1 MDQIRV
7 YELARELKI
16 SPQALISILKSL
28 KVKVKSHMSYLEE
41 DTVTQVKQMFQDQLD
56 AAKARQK
63 QRKNYQQE
71 QRQKRLDK
79 VKKDEKKQTQIK
91 EEPKEGKKKETEE
104 PKKKPER
111 RYEKPKYP
119 PKKSV
124 STEKE
129 KEKPKEKEKEKT
141 TGEKPKILSAKEKEK
156 QREKAYRDKKQK
168 ILEEKQ
174 KKFFDQQK
182 IKGNI
187 KATLTKDPKRKKYK
201 KEKTEV
207 EEEVTKIVISE
218 FTSVSELAK
227 IMDKNPTAIVAK
239 FMEIGK
245 MVTINQ
251 RLDNE
256 SLIMICDEFNFDVE
270 FEDQYGK
277 DILEVDGEDGE
288 KYKNTERPPIVV
300 VMGHVDHGKTSI
312 LDYIREE
319 NVIAGEAGGITQ
331 HIGAYQVEHNGRKIT
346 FIDTPGHEAFTAMRA
361 RGADITDVAVIVVA
375 ADDGVMPQTMEAIDH
390 AKAAGIP
397 LIFAINKIDKPAAD
411 IEKVKVQLSKKN
423 ILLQGWGGDI
433 ESVACSAK
441 TGEGIGELLDTI
453 LLVSEVEELTA
464 KYDQKAEGTV
474 IETKLDKGK
483 GPLATVLILNGV
495 LKPGDIVIC
504 GAQYGRVRLMLDE
517 RQNEL
522 TECPPSGVAQV
533 LGLNGVPQAGDT
545 LNVVDDERKAKDICS
560 KRQQVKRQRQIATG
574 KGVTLDNIFDKIQE
588 SEITSLNLIVKGD
601 TDGSVEALCDTL
613 QKIRNE
619 EVGVNV
625 VHRGVGGI
633 VEADIDLA
641 TASKA
646 IIIGF
651 HVRPNAEARA
661 AAEVNH
667 VDIRL
672 YDIIYEAI
680 DEVKKSLE
688 GLLAPTIRE
697 EHVGTAEV
705 REIFKISKIGT
716 IAGCMVTKGKIT
728 SNALMRLFHDDIKV
742 YEGTVESLK
751 RFKNEVKEAT
761 EGQECGISIVGF
773 NDIKVG
779 DVIDAYIK
787 IEEKKKLEL

>member
-16 SPQALISILKSL
+16 SPQALISILRTL
-28 KVKVKSHMSYLEE
+28 KVKVKSHMSYLED
-41 DTVTQVKQMFQDQLD
+41 DTVAQVKQMFQEQLD

-63 QRKNYQQE
+63 QRKNYQKE
-71 QRQKRLDK
+71 QRQKRLEK
-79 VKKDEKKQTQIK
+79 LKKEEKKQTQKRDDKK
-91 EEPKEGKKKETEE
+91 EEKKE
-104 PKKKPER
+104 PGKRPEKR
-111 RYEKPKYP
+111 HEKPKYP
-119 PKKSV
+119 SQKHVQKD
-124 STEKE
+124 
-129 KEKPKEKEKEKT
+129 KEKPKAKPIDKTPKT
-141 TGEKPKILSAKEKEK
+141 TTAKDKDK
-156 QREKAYRDKKQK
+156 HKDKSYKDKKQK

-187 KATLTKDPKRKKYK
+187 KATLTQDPRRKKYK

-207 EEEVTKIVISE
+207 EKEITKIVIGE
-218 FTSVSELAK
+218 FTSVAELAK

-239 FMEIGK
+239 FMELGK

-251 RLDNE
+251 RLDND

-277 DILEVDGEDGE
+277 EILEVDIEDDDKAE
-288 KYKNTERPPIVV
+288 VKDRPPIVV

-312 LDYIREE
+312 LDYIRKA

-331 HIGAYQVEHNGRKIT
+331 HIGAYQVEFNDKKIT

-361 RGADITDVAVIVVA
+361 RGAEVTDIAVIVIA

-397 LIFAINKIDKPAAD
+397 LIFAINKIDKPTAD
-411 IEKVKVQLSKKN
+411 VEKVKVQLSQKN
-423 ILLQGWGGDI
+423 IRLQGWGGDI
-433 ESVACSAK
+433 ESVECSAK
-441 TGEGIGELLDTI
+441 TGEGIEGLLETI

-464 KYDQKAEGTV
+464 RFNQKAEGTV

-483 GPLATVLILNGV
+483 GPLATVLIRNGV
-495 LKPGDIVIC
+495 LKPGDIIIC

-517 RQNEL
+517 RQNEVK
-522 TECPPSGVAQV
+522 ECPPSGVVQI
-533 LGLNGVPQAGDT
+533 LGLNGVPKAGDT
-545 LNVVDDERKAKDICS
+545 LNVVADERKAKDITS
-560 KRQQVKRQRQIATG
+560 KRQQVIRQRQIATG

-625 VHRGVGGI
+625 VHRAVGGI

-651 HVRPNAEARA
+651 HVRPNAEARS

-688 GLLAPTIRE
+688 GLLSPMLRE
-697 EHVGTAEV
+697 EYLGTAEV
-705 REIFKISKIGT
+705 KEIFKISKIGT
-716 IAGCMVTKGKIT
+716 IAGCMLTKGKIT
-728 SNALMRLFHDDIKV
+728 SDAFVRLFHDDIKV
-742 YEGTVESLK
+742 YDGTIKSLK
-751 RFKNEVKEAT
+751 RFKNEVKEVT
-761 EGQECGISIVGF
+761 EGQECGISIVDF

-779 DVIDAYIK
+779 DVIEAFIK

>member
-28 KVKVKSHMSYLEE
+28 KVKVKSHMSYLED

-71 QRQKRLDK
+71 QRQKRLEK
-79 VKKDEKKQTQIK
+79 VKKEEKKQTQIK
-91 EEPKEGKKKETEE
+91 EEPKEEKKEEKKE
-104 PKKKPER
+104 PKKKPEK

-119 PKKSV
+119 SKKSV

-129 KEKPKEKEKEKT
+129 KEKPKEKEKT
-141 TGEKPKILSAKEKEK
+141 TVEKPKILSAKEKEK

-277 DILEVDGEDGE
+277 EILEIDEEDGE
-288 KYKNTERPPIVV
+288 KYEITERPPIVV

-331 HIGAYQVEHNGRKIT
+331 HIGAYQVEHNGKKIT
-346 FIDTPGHEAFTAMRA
+346 FVDTPGHEAFTAMRA

-411 IEKVKVQLSKKN
+411 IEKVKVQLSQKN

-495 LKPGDIVIC
+495 LKPGDIIIC

-522 TECPPSGVAQV
+522 AECRPSGVAQV

-560 KRQQVKRQRQIATG
+560 KRQQVIRQRQIATG

-601 TDGSVEALCDTL
+601 TDGSVEALCDAL

-697 EHVGTAEV
+697 EHLGTAEV

>member
-522 TECPPSGVAQV
+522 TECPPSGVA
-533 LGLNGVPQAGDT
+533 
-545 LNVVDDERKAKDICS
+545 
-560 KRQQVKRQRQIATG
+560 
-574 KGVTLDNIFDKIQE
+574 
-588 SEITSLNLIVKGD
+588 
-601 TDGSVEALCDTL
+601 
-613 QKIRNE
+613 
-619 EVGVNV
+619 
-625 VHRGVGGI
+625 
-633 VEADIDLA
+633 
-641 TASKA
+641 
-646 IIIGF
+646 
-651 HVRPNAEARA
+651 
-661 AAEVNH
+661 
-667 VDIRL
+667 
-672 YDIIYEAI
+672 
-680 DEVKKSLE
+680 
-688 GLLAPTIRE
+688 
-697 EHVGTAEV
+697 
-705 REIFKISKIGT
+705 
-716 IAGCMVTKGKIT
+716 
-728 SNALMRLFHDDIKV
+728 
-742 YEGTVESLK
+742 
-751 RFKNEVKEAT
+751 
-761 EGQECGISIVGF
+761 
-773 NDIKVG
+773 
-779 DVIDAYIK
+779 
-787 IEEKKKLEL
+787 

>member
-28 KVKVKSHMSYLEE
+28 KVKVKSHMSYLED

-71 QRQKRLDK
+71 QRQKRLEK
-79 VKKDEKKQTQIK
+79 VKKEEKKQTQIK
-91 EEPKEGKKKETEE
+91 EEPKERKKEEKEE
-104 PKKKPER
+104 PKKKSEK

-119 PKKSV
+119 SKKSV

-129 KEKPKEKEKEKT
+129 KEKPKEKEKT
-141 TGEKPKILSAKEKEK
+141 TVETPKILSAKEKEK
-156 QREKAYRDKKQK
+156 QREKAYKDKKQK

-207 EEEVTKIVISE
+207 EEEVTKIIISE

-277 DILEVDGEDGE
+277 EILEIDEEDSE
-288 KYKNTERPPIVV
+288 KYEDVERPPIVV

-331 HIGAYQVEHNGRKIT
+331 HIGAYQVEHNGKKIT

-411 IEKVKVQLSKKN
+411 IEKVKVQLSQKN

-441 TGEGIGELLDTI
+441 TGEGLGELLDTI

-495 LKPGDIVIC
+495 LKPGDIIIC

-522 TECPPSGVAQV
+522 AECRPSGVAQV

-560 KRQQVKRQRQIATG
+560 KRQQVIRQRQIATG

-601 TDGSVEALCDTL
+601 TDGSVEALCDAL

-697 EHVGTAEV
+697 EHLGTAEV

>member
-1 MDQIRV
+1 
-7 YELARELKI
+7 
-16 SPQALISILKSL
+16 
-28 KVKVKSHMSYLEE
+28 
-41 DTVTQVKQMFQDQLD
+41 
-56 AAKARQK
+56 
-63 QRKNYQQE
+63 
-71 QRQKRLDK
+71 
-79 VKKDEKKQTQIK
+79 
-91 EEPKEGKKKETEE
+91 
-104 PKKKPER
+104 
-111 RYEKPKYP
+111 
-119 PKKSV
+119 
-124 STEKE
+124 
-129 KEKPKEKEKEKT
+129 
-141 TGEKPKILSAKEKEK
+141 
-156 QREKAYRDKKQK
+156 
-168 ILEEKQ
+168 
-174 KKFFDQQK
+174 
-182 IKGNI
+182 
-187 KATLTKDPKRKKYK
+187 
-201 KEKTEV
+201 
-207 EEEVTKIVISE
+207 
-218 FTSVSELAK
+218 
-227 IMDKNPTAIVAK
+227 MDKNPTAIVAK
-239 FMEIGK
+239 FMELGK

-277 DILEVDGEDGE
+277 DILEVGLEDE
-288 KYKNTERPPIVV
+288 DKAEVKNRPPIVV

-312 LDYIREE
+312 LDYIREA

-331 HIGAYQVEHNGRKIT
+331 HIGAYQVEFKDQKIT

-361 RGADITDVAVIVVA
+361 RGAEVTDIAVIVIA

-397 LIFAINKIDKPAAD
+397 LIVAINKIDKPTAD
-411 IEKVKVQLSKKN
+411 IEKVKVQLSQKN
-423 ILLQGWGGDI
+423 IRLQGWGGDV
-433 ESVACSAK
+433 ESAECSAK
-441 TGEGIGELLDTI
+441 TGEGIEELLETI

-464 KYDQKAEGTV
+464 RYDQKAEGTV
-474 IETKLDKGK
+474 IEAKLDKGK
-483 GPLATVLILNGV
+483 GPIATVLIRNGV
-495 LKPGDIVIC
+495 LKPGDIIIC

-517 RQNEL
+517 RQNEVK
-522 TECPPSGVAQV
+522 ECPPSGVVQI
-533 LGLNGVPQAGDT
+533 LGLNGVPKAGDT
-545 LNVVDDERKAKDICS
+545 LNVVDDERKAKDISS
-560 KRQQVKRQRQIATG
+560 KRQQVIRQRQIATG

-601 TDGSVEALCDTL
+601 TDGSVEALCDAL

-625 VHRGVGGI
+625 VHHGVGGV

-651 HVRPNAEARA
+651 HVRPNAEARE
-661 AAEVNH
+661 AAEVNR

-697 EHVGTAEV
+697 EYLGTAEV
-705 REIFKISKIGT
+705 KEIFKISKIGT

-728 SNALMRLFHDDIKV
+728 SDAFMRLFHDDIKF
-742 YEGTVESLK
+742 YEGTIESLK
-751 RFKNEVKEAT
+751 RFKNEVKEVT
-761 EGQECGISIVGF
+761 EGQECGISIVDF

-779 DVIDAYIK
+779 DVIEAYIK

>member
-16 SPQALISILKSL
+16 SPQALISILRTL
-28 KVKVKSHMSYLEE
+28 KVKVKSHMSYIED
-41 DTVTQVKQMFQDQLD
+41 DTVAQVKQMFQEQMD

-63 QRKNYQQE
+63 LRKNYQQQ
-71 QRQKRLDK
+71 QRQKRLEK
-79 VKKDEKKQTQIK
+79 LKKEEKKQTQKREDKK
-91 EEPKEGKKKETEE
+91 EEKKE
-104 PKKKPER
+104 PAKRPEKR
-111 RYEKPKYP
+111 QEKPKYP
-119 PKKSV
+119 PKKYV
-124 STEKE
+124 QKD
-129 KEKPKEKEKEKT
+129 KEKPSTGTPKT
-141 TGEKPKILSAKEKEK
+141 TTAKDKDK
-156 QREKAYRDKKQK
+156 QKSKSYKDKKQK

-174 KKFFDQQK
+174 KRFFDQQK

-187 KATLTKDPKRKKYK
+187 KATLTQDPKRKKYK

-207 EEEVTKIVISE
+207 EEEITKIVIGE

-239 FMEIGK
+239 FMELGK

-277 DILEVDGEDGE
+277 EILEVDVEDE
-288 KYKNTERPPIVV
+288 DKAEVKDRSPIVV

-312 LDYIREE
+312 LDYIREA

-331 HIGAYQVEHNGRKIT
+331 HIGAYQVEFNDKKIT

-361 RGADITDVAVIVVA
+361 RGAEVTDIAVIVIA
-375 ADDGVMPQTMEAIDH
+375 ADDGVMPQTIEAIDH

-397 LIFAINKIDKPAAD
+397 LIVAINKIDKPTAD
-411 IEKVKVQLSKKN
+411 IEKVKVQLSQKN
-423 ILLQGWGGDI
+423 IRLQGWGGDV
-433 ESVACSAK
+433 ESVECSAK
-441 TGEGIGELLDTI
+441 TGVGIEGLLETI

-464 KYDQKAEGTV
+464 QFNQKAEGTV

-483 GPLATVLILNGV
+483 GPLATVLIRNGV
-495 LKPGDIVIC
+495 LKPGDIIIC

-517 RQNEL
+517 RKNEVK
-522 TECPPSGVAQV
+522 ECPPSGVVQV
-533 LGLNGVPQAGDT
+533 LGLNGVPKAGDT
-545 LNVVDDERKAKDICS
+545 LNVVADERKAKDITS
-560 KRQQVKRQRQIATG
+560 KRQQVIRQRQIATG

-625 VHRGVGGI
+625 VHRAVGGI

-651 HVRPNAEARA
+651 HVRPNAEARS

-688 GLLAPTIRE
+688 GLLSPMVRE
-697 EHVGTAEV
+697 EYLGTAEV
-705 REIFKISKIGT
+705 KEIFKISKIGT
-716 IAGCMVTKGKIT
+716 IAGCMLTKGKIT
-728 SNALMRLFHDDIKV
+728 SDALVRLFHDDIKV
-742 YEGTVESLK
+742 YEGTIKSLK
-751 RFKNEVKEAT
+751 RFKNEVKEVT
-761 EGQECGISIVGF
+761 EGQECGISIVDF

-779 DVIDAYIK
+779 DVIEAFIT

>member
-16 SPQALISILKSL
+16 SPQALISILRSL
-28 KVKVKSHMSYLEE
+28 KVKVKSHMSYLE
-41 DTVTQVKQMFQDQLD
+41 DDNVTKVKQMFQDQLD

-63 QRKNYQQE
+63 QRKNYQKE
-71 QRQKRLDK
+71 QRQKRLEK
-79 VKKDEKKQTQIK
+79 LKKEEKKQTQ
-91 EEPKEGKKKETEE
+91 KKEE

-111 RYEKPKYP
+111 QHEKPKYP
-119 PKKSV
+119 QKKSV
-124 STEKE
+124 QEK
-129 KEKPKEKEKEKT
+129 KPKEKEKT
-141 TGEKPKILSAKEKEK
+141 VAVKPKIISAKEKEK
-156 QREKAYRDKKQK
+156 QREKAYKDKKQK

-174 KKFFDQQK
+174 KRFFDQQK

-207 EEEVTKIVISE
+207 EEEITKIVISE

-277 DILEVDGEDGE
+277 DILEINVEDDDQYE
-288 KYKNTERPPIVV
+288 NTERPPIVV

-331 HIGAYQVEHNGRKIT
+331 HIGAYQVEHNGRKVT

-361 RGADITDVAVIVVA
+361 RGADVTDIAVIVIA

-411 IEKVKVQLSKKN
+411 PEKVKVQLSQKN

-433 ESVACSAK
+433 ESVSCSAK

-453 LLVSEVEELTA
+453 LLVSEVEELIA
-464 KYDQKAEGTV
+464 KYGQKAEGTV
-474 IETKLDKGK
+474 IESKLDKGK
-483 GPLATVLILNGV
+483 GPIATVLIRNGV
-495 LKPGDIVIC
+495 LKPGDIIIC

-517 RQNEL
+517 RQKEVK
-522 TECPPSGVAQV
+522 ECPPSGVAQI

-545 LNVVDDERKAKDICS
+545 LNVVDGERKAKDICS
-560 KRQQVKRQRQIATG
+560 KRQQVIRQRQIATG

-601 TDGSVEALCDTL
+601 TDGSVEALCDAL

-619 EVGVNV
+619 EVGVDV

-633 VEADIDLA
+633 VEADINLA

-651 HVRPNAEARA
+651 HVRPNAEARS
-661 AAEVNH
+661 AAEINR

-688 GLLAPTIRE
+688 GLLSPTIRE
-697 EHVGTAEV
+697 EHLGTAEV
-705 REIFKISKIGT
+705 KEIFKISKVGT
-716 IAGCMVTKGKIT
+716 IAGCMVTNGKIT
-728 SNALMRLFHDDIKV
+728 SNAFLRLFHDDIKV

-751 RFKNEVKEAT
+751 RFKDEVKEVS

-773 NDIKVG
+773 NDIKVN

>member
-16 SPQALISILKSL
+16 SPQALISILRTL
-28 KVKVKSHMSYLEE
+28 KVKVKSHMSYLED
-41 DTVTQVKQMFQDQLD
+41 DTVAQVKQMFQEQLD

-63 QRKNYQQE
+63 QRKNYQQQ
-71 QRQKRLDK
+71 QRQKRLEK
-79 VKKDEKKQTQIK
+79 LKKEEKKQTQKRDDKDKK
-91 EEPKEGKKKETEE
+91 EEKKE
-104 PKKKPER
+104 PRKRPEKR
-111 RYEKPKYP
+111 QEKPKYP
-119 PKKSV
+119 TKKHV
-124 STEKE
+124 QKD
-129 KEKPKEKEKEKT
+129 KEKPK
-141 TGEKPKILSAKEKEK
+141 AKEKPTAGTPKTTTAKDKDK
-156 QREKAYRDKKQK
+156 QKAKSYKDKKQK

-187 KATLTKDPKRKKYK
+187 KATLTKDPKHKKYK

-207 EEEVTKIVISE
+207 EEEITKIIISE

-227 IMDKNPTAIVAK
+227 IMDKNPTVIVAK
-239 FMEIGK
+239 FMELGK

-277 DILEVDGEDGE
+277 EILEVDIEDE
-288 KYKNTERPPIVV
+288 DKSEIKDRPPIVV

-312 LDYIREE
+312 LDYIRKA

-331 HIGAYQVEHNGRKIT
+331 HIGAYQVEFNDKKIT

-361 RGADITDVAVIVVA
+361 RGAEVTDIAVIVIA

-397 LIFAINKIDKPAAD
+397 LIFAINKIDKPTAD
-411 IEKVKVQLSKKN
+411 VEKVKVQLSQKN
-423 ILLQGWGGDI
+423 IRLQGWGGDI
-433 ESVACSAK
+433 ESVECSAK
-441 TGEGIGELLDTI
+441 TGEGIDGLLETI

-464 KYDQKAEGTV
+464 RYNQKAEGTV

-483 GPLATVLILNGV
+483 GPLATVLIRNGV
-495 LKPGDIVIC
+495 LKPGDIIIC

-517 RQNEL
+517 RQNEVN
-522 TECPPSGVAQV
+522 ECPPSGVVQI
-533 LGLNGVPQAGDT
+533 LGLNGVPKAGDT
-545 LNVVDDERKAKDICS
+545 LNVVADERKAKDITS
-560 KRQQVKRQRQIATG
+560 KRQQVIRQRQIATG

-625 VHRGVGGI
+625 VHRAVGGI

-651 HVRPNAEARA
+651 HVRPNAEARS

-688 GLLAPTIRE
+688 GLLSPMVRE
-697 EHVGTAEV
+697 EYLGTAEV
-705 REIFKISKIGT
+705 KETFKISKIGT
-716 IAGCMVTKGKIT
+716 IAGCMLTKGKIT
-728 SNALMRLFHDDIKV
+728 SDALVRLFHDDIKV
-742 YEGTVESLK
+742 YEGTIKSLK
-751 RFKNEVKEAT
+751 RFKNEVKEVT
-761 EGQECGISIVGF
+761 EGQECGISIVDF

-779 DVIDAYIK
+779 DVIEAFIT

>member
-601 TDGSVEALCDTL
+601 TDGSVEALCDAL

-619 EVGVNV
+619 EVGVTV

-667 VDIRL
+667 VEIRL

-697 EHVGTAEV
+697 EHLGTAEV

>member
-41 DTVTQVKQMFQDQLD
+41 ETVTQVKQMFQDQLD
-56 AAKARQK
+56 AANARQK

-71 QRQKRLDK
+71 QRQKRLEK
-79 VKKDEKKQTQIK
+79 LKKEKQKLTQKK
-91 EEPKEGKKKETEE
+91 EEPKKR
-104 PKKKPER
+104 PER
-111 RYEKPKYP
+111 QHEKPKYP
-119 PKKSV
+119 PKKSFQK
-124 STEKE
+124 EKE
-129 KEKPKEKEKEKT
+129 KEKPKPQKKEETRGK
-141 TGEKPKILSAKEKEK
+141 KPKVLSAKEKEK
-156 QREKAYRDKKQK
+156 LREKAYKDKKQK

-174 KKFFDQQK
+174 KRFFDQQK

-277 DILEVDGEDGE
+277 DILEVDVEDGE
-288 KYKNTERPPIVV
+288 KFEIKERPPIVV

-331 HIGAYQVEHNGRKIT
+331 HIGAYQVEHNGREVT
-346 FIDTPGHEAFTAMRA
+346 FIDTPGHAAFTAMRA
-361 RGADITDVAVIVVA
+361 RGADITDIAVIVVA

-411 IEKVKVQLSKKN
+411 IEKVKTQLSQKS

-495 LKPGDIVIC
+495 LKPGDIIIC

-517 RQNEL
+517 RQKEVK
-522 TECPPSGVAQV
+522 ECPPSGVAQI

-560 KRQQVKRQRQIATG
+560 KRQQVIRQRQIATG

-601 TDGSVEALCDTL
+601 TDGSVEALCDAL

-742 YEGTVESLK
+742 YEGTLKSLK
-751 RFKNEVKEAT
+751 RFKNEVKEVT

-779 DVIDAYIK
+779 DVIDAYIN

>member
-28 KVKVKSHMSYLEE
+28 KVKVKSHMSYLED
-41 DTVTQVKQMFQDQLD
+41 DTVTQVKQMFQDQME

-79 VKKDEKKQTQIK
+79 IKKEEEKKAK
-91 EEPKEGKKKETEE
+91 PEEKTE
-104 PKKKPER
+104 PKKKSEAPR
-111 RYEKPKYP
+111 VKPKYP
-119 PKKSV
+119 TSKQPKREKAVEKTVEKKEKAAEKPVTPSHKD
-124 STEKE
+124 KE
-129 KEKPKEKEKEKT
+129 KEKHKE
-141 TGEKPKILSAKEKEK
+141 
-156 QREKAYRDKKQK
+156 EKAYRDKKQK

-201 KEKTEV
+201 KEKIEV
-207 EEEVTKIVISE
+207 EEEHQKIIISE

-239 FMEIGK
+239 FMELGK

-256 SLIMICDEFNFDVE
+256 SLVMICDEFDFDVE

-277 DILEVDGEDGE
+277 EILEIDQEEVTEADL
-288 KYKNTERPPIVV
+288 TERPPIVV

-312 LDYIREE
+312 LDYIREA

-331 HIGAYQVEHNGRKIT
+331 HIGAYQVEFKGKKIT

-361 RGADITDVAVIVVA
+361 RGADITDIAVIVVA

-390 AKAAGIP
+390 AKAAEIP
-397 LIFAINKIDKPAAD
+397 LIFAVNKIDKPTAD
-411 IEKVKVQLSKKN
+411 PEKVKVQLSQKN
-423 ILLQGWGGDI
+423 IRLQGWGGEI
-433 ESVACSAK
+433 ESVDCSAK
-441 TGEGIGELLDTI
+441 TGEGIEELLETI

-464 KYDQKAEGTV
+464 NYDQNAEGTV
-474 IETKLDKGK
+474 IEAKLDRGK
-483 GPLATVLILNGV
+483 GPLATVLIRNGI
-495 LKPGDIVIC
+495 LKPGDIIIC

-517 RQNEL
+517 RQNEV
-522 TECPPSGVAQV
+522 TECPPSGVVQI

-545 LNVVDDERKAKDICS
+545 LNVVDDERKAKDICA
-560 KRQQVKRQRQIATG
+560 KRQQVIRQRQIATG

-601 TDGSVEALCDTL
+601 TDGSVEAVCDAL

-651 HVRPNAEARA
+651 HVRPNAEARN
-661 AAEVNH
+661 AAEANQVE
-667 VDIRL
+667 IRL

-688 GLLAPTIRE
+688 GMLAPTIRE
-697 EHVGTAEV
+697 EHLGTAEV
-705 REIFKISKIGT
+705 KEIFKISKIGT

-728 SNALMRLFHDDIKV
+728 STALARLFHDDIKV
-742 YEGTVESLK
+742 YEGSIESLR

-761 EGQECGISIVGF
+761 EGQECGISIVDY

-779 DVIDAYIK
+779 DVIEAYIK
-787 IEEKKKLEL
+787 VEEKKKLEI

>member
-16 SPQALISILKSL
+16 SPQALISILRTL
-28 KVKVKSHMSYLEE
+28 KVKVKSHMSHLED
-41 DTVTQVKQMFQDQLD
+41 DTVAQVKQMFQEQLD

-63 QRKNYQQE
+63 QRKNYQQQ
-71 QRQKRLDK
+71 QRQRRLEK
-79 VKKDEKKQTQIK
+79 LKKEEKKQTQKKEDKK
-91 EEPKEGKKKETEE
+91 EEKKE
-104 PKKKPER
+104 PGKRPEKR
-111 RYEKPKYP
+111 QEKPKYP
-119 PKKSV
+119 PKKHV
-124 STEKE
+124 QKD
-129 KEKPKEKEKEKT
+129 KEKPK
-141 TGEKPKILSAKEKEK
+141 AKEKPTAGTPKTTTAKEK
-156 QREKAYRDKKQK
+156 DKQKAKSYKDKKQK

-187 KATLTKDPKRKKYK
+187 KATLTQDPKRKKYK

-207 EEEVTKIVISE
+207 EEEITKIVISE

-239 FMEIGK
+239 FMELGK

-277 DILEVDGEDGE
+277 EILEVDIEDE
-288 KYKNTERPPIVV
+288 DKSEVKDRPPIVV

-312 LDYIREE
+312 LDYIRKA

-331 HIGAYQVEHNGRKIT
+331 HIGAYQVEFNDKKIT

-361 RGADITDVAVIVVA
+361 RGAEVTDIAVIVIA

-397 LIFAINKIDKPAAD
+397 LIIAINKIDKPTAD
-411 IEKVKVQLSKKN
+411 VEKVKVQLSQKN
-423 ILLQGWGGDI
+423 IRLQGWGGDI
-433 ESVACSAK
+433 ESVECSAK
-441 TGEGIGELLDTI
+441 TGEGIEGLLETI

-464 KYDQKAEGTV
+464 RYNQKAEGTV

-483 GPLATVLILNGV
+483 GPLATVLIRNGV
-495 LKPGDIVIC
+495 LKPGDIIIC

-517 RQNEL
+517 RQNEVK
-522 TECPPSGVAQV
+522 ECPPSGVVQI
-533 LGLNGVPQAGDT
+533 LGLNGVPKAGDT
-545 LNVVDDERKAKDICS
+545 LNVVTDERKAKDITS
-560 KRQQVKRQRQIATG
+560 KRQQVIRQRQIATG

-601 TDGSVEALCDTL
+601 TDGSVGALCDTL

-697 EHVGTAEV
+697 EHLGTAEV

-742 YEGTVESLK
+742 YEGTVENLK
-751 RFKNEVKEAT
+751 RFKNEVKEVT

>member
-16 SPQALISILKSL
+16 SPQALISILRTL
-28 KVKVKSHMSYLEE
+28 KVKVKSHMSYLED
-41 DTVTQVKQMFQDQLD
+41 DTVAQVKQMFQEQLD

-63 QRKNYQQE
+63 QRKNYQKE
-71 QRQKRLDK
+71 QRQKRLEK
-79 VKKDEKKQTQIK
+79 LKKEEKKQTQKRDDKK
-91 EEPKEGKKKETEE
+91 EEKKE
-104 PKKKPER
+104 PDKRPEKR
-111 RYEKPKYP
+111 HEKPKYP
-119 PKKSV
+119 SQKHVQKD
-124 STEKE
+124 
-129 KEKPKEKEKEKT
+129 KEKPKAKPIDKTPKT
-141 TGEKPKILSAKEKEK
+141 TTAKDKDK
-156 QREKAYRDKKQK
+156 HKDKSYKDKKQK

-187 KATLTKDPKRKKYK
+187 KATLTQDPRRKKYK

-207 EEEVTKIVISE
+207 EKEITKIVIGE
-218 FTSVSELAK
+218 FTSVAELAK

-239 FMEIGK
+239 FMELGK

-251 RLDNE
+251 RLDND

-277 DILEVDGEDGE
+277 EILEVDIEDDDKAE
-288 KYKNTERPPIVV
+288 VKDRPPIVV

-312 LDYIREE
+312 LDYIRKA

-331 HIGAYQVEHNGRKIT
+331 HIGAYQVEFNDKKIT

-361 RGADITDVAVIVVA
+361 RGAEVTDIAVIVIA

-397 LIFAINKIDKPAAD
+397 LIFAINKIDKPTAD
-411 IEKVKVQLSKKN
+411 VEKVKVQLSQKN
-423 ILLQGWGGDI
+423 IRLQGWGGDI
-433 ESVACSAK
+433 ESVECSAK
-441 TGEGIGELLDTI
+441 TGEGIEGLLETI

-464 KYDQKAEGTV
+464 RFNQKAEGTV

-483 GPLATVLILNGV
+483 GPLATVLIRNGV
-495 LKPGDIVIC
+495 LKPGDIIIC

-517 RQNEL
+517 RQNEVK
-522 TECPPSGVAQV
+522 ECPPSGVVQI
-533 LGLNGVPQAGDT
+533 LGLNGVPKAGDT
-545 LNVVDDERKAKDICS
+545 LNVVADERKAKDITS
-560 KRQQVKRQRQIATG
+560 KRQQVIRQRQIATG

-625 VHRGVGGI
+625 VHRAVGGI

-651 HVRPNAEARA
+651 HVRPNAEARS

-688 GLLAPTIRE
+688 GLLSPMLRE
-697 EHVGTAEV
+697 EYLGTAEV
-705 REIFKISKIGT
+705 KEIFKISKIGT
-716 IAGCMVTKGKIT
+716 IAGCMLTKGKIT
-728 SNALMRLFHDDIKV
+728 SDAFVRLFHDDIKV
-742 YEGTVESLK
+742 YDGTIKSLK
-751 RFKNEVKEAT
+751 RFKNEVKEVT
-761 EGQECGISIVGF
+761 EGQECGISIVDF

-779 DVIDAYIK
+779 DVIEAFIK

>member
-7 YELARELKI
+7 YELARELKV
-16 SPQALISILKSL
+16 SPQALISILRTL
-28 KVKVKSHMSYLEE
+28 KVNVKSHMSHLEE
-41 DTVTQVKQMFQDQLD
+41 DTVAQVKKMFQEQMD
-56 AAKARQK
+56 AAKIRQK
-63 QRKNYQQE
+63 QRKNYQRE
-71 QRQKRLDK
+71 QRQKRLEK
-79 VKKDEKKQTQIK
+79 LKKEEKRQTQKKDEKK
-91 EEPKEGKKKETEE
+91 EPKRR
-104 PKKKPER
+104 PEKR
-111 RYEKPKYP
+111 EEKPKYP
-119 PKKSV
+119 TREHVQKEREKPKA
-124 STEKE
+124 
-129 KEKPKEKEKEKT
+129 KEKPIAKTPQTSTTKEKD
-141 TGEKPKILSAKEKEK
+141 K
-156 QREKAYRDKKQK
+156 QKQKSYKDKKQK

-187 KATLTKDPKRKKYK
+187 KATLTKDPKHKKYK
-201 KEKTEV
+201 KEKSEA
-207 EEEVTKIVISE
+207 EEEITKIVIGE

-239 FMEIGK
+239 FMELGK

-277 DILEVDGEDGE
+277 DILEVGLEDE
-288 KYKNTERPPIVV
+288 DKAEVKNRPPIVV

-312 LDYIREE
+312 LDYIREA

-331 HIGAYQVEHNGRKIT
+331 HIGAYQVEFKDQKIT

-361 RGADITDVAVIVVA
+361 RGAEVTDIAVIVIA

-397 LIFAINKIDKPAAD
+397 LIVAINKIDKPTAD
-411 IEKVKVQLSKKN
+411 IEKVKVQLSQKN
-423 ILLQGWGGDI
+423 IRLQGWGGDV
-433 ESVACSAK
+433 ESAECSAK
-441 TGEGIGELLDTI
+441 TGEGIEELLETI

-464 KYDQKAEGTV
+464 RYDQKAEGTV
-474 IETKLDKGK
+474 IEAKLDKGK
-483 GPLATVLILNGV
+483 GPIATVLIRNGV
-495 LKPGDIVIC
+495 LKPGNIIIC

-517 RQNEL
+517 RQNEVK
-522 TECPPSGVAQV
+522 ECPPSGVVQI
-533 LGLNGVPQAGDT
+533 LGLNGVPKAGDT
-545 LNVVDDERKAKDICS
+545 LNVVDDERKAKDISS
-560 KRQQVKRQRQIATG
+560 KRQQVIRQRQIATG

-601 TDGSVEALCDTL
+601 TDGSVEALCDAL

-625 VHRGVGGI
+625 VHRGVGGV

-651 HVRPNAEARA
+651 HVRPNAEARE
-661 AAEVNH
+661 AAEVNR

-697 EHVGTAEV
+697 EYLGTAEV
-705 REIFKISKIGT
+705 KEIFKISKIGT

-728 SNALMRLFHDDIKV
+728 SDAFMRLFHDDIKF
-742 YEGTVESLK
+742 YEGTIESLK
-751 RFKNEVKEAT
+751 RFKNEVKEVT
-761 EGQECGISIVGF
+761 EGQECGISIVDF

-779 DVIDAYIK
+779 DVIEAYIK